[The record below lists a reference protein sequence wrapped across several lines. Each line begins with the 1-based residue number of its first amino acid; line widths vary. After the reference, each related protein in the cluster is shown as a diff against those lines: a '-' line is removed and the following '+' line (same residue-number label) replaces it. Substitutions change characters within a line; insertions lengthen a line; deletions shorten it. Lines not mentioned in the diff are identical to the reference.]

1 MCQFYVA
8 RPFLRS
14 FFFIGFT
21 MKSEY
26 KSVTLLFNVPNLKF
40 SIQSRANQSRKI
52 INDVQVE
59 YNKNDYADAHN

>member
-1 MCQFYVA
+1 MT
-8 RPFLRS
+8 RLFLQS

-26 KSVTLLFNVPNLKF
+26 KSVTLLSNVPNLKF

-52 INDVQVE
+52 INDVQIE
-59 YNKNDYADAHN
+59 YNENGYADTHN